1 MGMGKC
7 WFHHWNR
14 RCVCDKPPAIRFPL
28 LLDETM
34 KSASFDGS
42 PAFSARDLPAQD
54 LPAHVLIV
62 EDDPIIALDF
72 EDTIRGFGVET
83 IRTAASVAAALE
95 LIAER
100 APDFALLD
108 VGLVRE
114 KSFAIAERLDALKI
128 PFVFVTGYRAAGTFP
143 AAFEQVPRLP
153 KPCSSEAL
161 QTVLKRRSDSSAEV

>member
-1 MGMGKC
+1 MLVSSLEPAV
-7 WFHHWNR
+7 R
-14 RCVCDKPPAIRFPL
+14 LQQAAAIRFPL
-28 LLDETM
+28 WPDEIM
-34 KSASFDGS
+34 KPASFDGS
-42 PAFSARDLPAQD
+42 LAF
-54 LPAHVLIV
+54 PAHVLIV

-83 IRTAASVAAALE
+83 IRTAASVAVALE
-95 LIAER
+95 LIADQ

-128 PFVFVTGYRAAGTFP
+128 PFAFVTGYRAAGTFP

-161 QTVLKRRSDSSAEV
+161 QAVLKRRTDSNAGV